1 VSERQRANHVKSSR
15 LLLASHNFPPAR
27 GGIQR
32 MADRLATNILPGS
45 TTVLAAPDDDAAAFD
60 EFSSYEVVRRPLV
73 GKKPPRWRRAE
84 HSMSTL
90 LACKEA
96 VIAMEWWPEGR
107 AIASLRARPTSA
119 VVVYGTDVAGALPVS
134 RVRRSMT
141 TALHGAD
148 VVIAIS
154 AFAANLA
161 STVGVEP
168 VVIHPGVD
176 LDPVGSAPTDLAL
189 RLHVKDR
196 PVVLT
201 VARLVERKG
210 HADFLALWP
219 KVVAAVPDAVW
230 LVVGEGPEEQHLRAL
245 APESVHFLGAVDDHT
260 LSGLYALADL
270 HVLPGRRVGTEIEGF
285 GMAAVEAGGAST
297 PTVATD
303 VGGTAE
309 AVGAGGL
316 LVPPGQPDQLAES
329 VIQLLRDD
337 SARRAL
343 GARARQRAESLAWPE
358 VGRRYRE
365 AIGLTATASV
375 VGCS

>member
-1 VSERQRANHVKSSR
+1 
-15 LLLASHNFPPAR
+15 
-27 GGIQR
+27 
-32 MADRLATNILPGS
+32 MADRLAAHVLPGS
-45 TTVLAAPDDDAAAFD
+45 TTVLAAPDADAAAFD
-60 EFSSYEVVRRPLV
+60 EISPYEVVRQPLV
-73 GKKPPRWRRAE
+73 GKRPPRWHRAGE
-84 HSMSTL
+84 SMSSL
-90 LACKEA
+90 LAGRDA

-107 AIASLRARPTSA
+107 AIAALRARPTSA

-141 TALHGAD
+141 TALEGAD

-176 LDPVGSAPTDLAL
+176 IEPLSAAPRDLAH
-189 RLHVKDR
+189 RLAVSDR

-210 HADFLALWP
+210 HADFLAIWP
-219 KVVAAVPDAVW
+219 QIVAAIPDAVW
-230 LVVGEGPEEQHLRAL
+230 LVVGEGPEEAHLRAA
-245 APESVHFLGAVDDHT
+245 APESVRFLGAVDDET
-260 LSGLYALADL
+260 LRGLYALAEV
-270 HVLPGRRVGTEIEGF
+270 HVLPGRRVGSEIEGF
-285 GMAAVEAGGAST
+285 GMAAVEAASAAT

-316 LVPPGQPDQLAES
+316 LVPPGQPAQLAEAI
-329 VIQLLRDD
+329 IQLLSDD
-337 SARRAL
+337 AARRAL

-365 AIGLTATASV
+365 AMGLTAATT
-375 VGCS
+375 VGCP